1 MILEGSALH
10 ELQSFAEK
18 ETEKSIRQEQTQWE
32 INKDAYSDEKGFFF
46 LERQKGAYKGQKQLN
61 EHGDI
66 MHVINKE
73 TVTKY
78 IVATSNRHH
87 SDNLKP

>member
-1 MILEGSALH
+1 MNYNP
-10 ELQSFAEK
+10 LQKRKQKNQLDKNKHS
-18 ETEKSIRQEQTQWE
+18 EKSTKMHIVMKRV
-32 INKDAYSDEKGFFF
+32 FFP